1 MSLHTRIRGTLLGGI
16 SLTLATLIVAG
27 AAHASPTPRAT
38 SAAVT
43 TDVCTLKTFD
53 LTPTAIR
60 GEDFG
65 VLKCPRWLGPGV
77 QHNTSI
83 LTPTSA
89 TTGTLKGASTLY
101 FSRGTVRSRF
111 TLRYTISG
119 RTITFSGTAKVTG
132 GTGAFKRITG
142 SAKLAGSS
150 QDGGSHSTITERI
163 RVRRP

>member
-1 MSLHTRIRGTLLGGI
+1 MSLHARIHATLLCSV
-16 SLTLATLIVAG
+16 SLVLATFIFAG
-27 AAHASPTPRAT
+27 AAHAARTQ
-38 SAAVT
+38 T
-43 TDVCTLKTFD
+43 TVCTLKTFD

-65 VLKCPRWLGPGV
+65 VLKCPRSLGAGV

-89 TTGTLKGASTLY
+89 TTGRFKGSSTLY

-111 TLRYTISG
+111 TLRYTISAS
-119 RTITFSGTAKVTG
+119 RIAFSGTARVTG
-132 GTGAFKRITG
+132 GTAAFKGIRG

-150 QDGGSHSTITERI
+150 RDGGSHSTITERI
-163 RVRRP
+163 RVRLP

>member
-1 MSLHTRIRGTLLGGI
+1 MSLHARIREALLGSV
-16 SLTLATLIVAG
+16 SLALATLIVAG
-27 AAHASPTPRAT
+27 AAHASQTQRGT

-43 TDVCTLKTFD
+43 TGVCTLKTFD

-65 VLKCPRWLGPGV
+65 VLKCPRWLGRGV
-77 QHNTSI
+77 QHNRSI

-89 TTGTLKGASTLY
+89 TTGTLKGSLTLY

-111 TLRYTISG
+111 ALRYTISG
-119 RTITFSGTAKVTG
+119 STITFSGTAKVTG
-132 GTGAFKRITG
+132 GTAAYKGITG

-150 QDGGSHSTITERI
+150 TDGGSHSTITERI